1 MLSLVVAFHSGYG
14 HTLRLV
20 EAAVQGA
27 ASISGIEAQALDV
40 SRIDEAGWARL
51 EQAGAIVLACPTYM
65 AGPSAAFKQFA
76 DQSSVVWAR
85 QGWKDKLAGGMTCS
99 LNMSGD
105 KLTTLNWM
113 VNFALQHGMV
123 WVGTG
128 LMPPGQPGHPDELNR
143 LGSSTGVMAQA
154 DNLPPEQA
162 PPPGDL
168 ETARYFGARLAT
180 LLKRM
185 G

>member
-1 MLSLVVAFHSGYG
+1 MASLIIAFHSGYG
-14 HTLRLV
+14 HTRRLV
-20 EAAVQGA
+20 DAALEGVA
-27 ASISGIEAQALDV
+27 THAGIEAEAIDV
-40 SRIDEAGWARL
+40 TRLDEAAWTRL
-51 EQAGAIVLACPTYM
+51 DRADAIILACPTYM

-76 DQSSVVWAR
+76 DQSSSVWIR

-105 KLTTLNWM
+105 KLVTLNWM
-113 VNFALQHGMV
+113 VNFAMQHGMI

-128 LMPPGQPGHPDELNR
+128 LMPPSQPGHPDELNR

-168 ETARYFGARLAT
+168 ETAREFGSRIAG
-180 LLKRM
+180 LLKKP